1 MRKSLLAG
9 PDRGDW
15 GTSGGERPLW
25 KSKKC
30 PQYISSFQVSCA
42 AKSSSL
48 GVETDLS
55 SNENEVMLQVERVPR
70 EVVKANDRFWGCCKC
85 GKVYWQG
92 SHWDR
97 AQANIIGR
105 ANKLLVE

>member
-1 MRKSLLAG
+1 MRKG
-9 PDRGDW
+9 
-15 GTSGGERPLW
+15 
-25 KSKKC
+25 
-30 PQYISSFQVSCA
+30 Q
-42 AKSSSL
+42 
-48 GVETDLS
+48 
-55 SNENEVMLQVERVPR
+55 VMLQVERVPR

-105 ANKLLVE
+105 ANKLLV